1 MSTLQLKV
9 NVGRNQW
16 AYPLTEKEL
25 IIQSTK
31 EFNESTNGSMS
42 KNKGL

>member
-16 AYPLTEKEL
+16 TYPLTEKEL